1 MANLQSAQQER
12 ARQRQQQ
19 LENQRAQEV
28 QAARERAQQRQQ
40 QLENQHSLEARA
52 ARERAQQRQQQ
63 QLESQQ
69 SLEVRAARE
78 HRSEPGGA
86 GESGR
91 RIQSASTSAG
101 SSVEIA
107 SVAGR
112 DVGPSPSQRD
122 NTAQRR
128 KEEQD
133 TRERKQQAQEESKRL
148 RVAEQ
153 QAQRDKQAAEQVQAK
168 AAYLAQLQSSIRLKA
183 RQCFG
188 GQYIV
193 GIRPRIKPEEVSCV
207 DVHYRA
213 QCTTANNNHFIDG
226 VGKNFVGMGE
236 DCFTGDT
243 YTIEPKLSCDVK
255 DISVTLKEVRECNK

>member
-19 LENQRAQEV
+19 LENQRALEV

-52 ARERAQQRQQQ
+52 ARERAQQRQQ

-153 QAQRDKQAAEQVQAK
+153 QAQRDKQAAEQAQAK